1 MQDIVFYVVAKE
13 TDGMLRDY
21 VNVHTPEESPVFTL
35 GVSVCL
41 RMRLFASLDDTT
53 PFPIATF
60 SGISSW
66 QWSMGADFDRRGCKL
81 VADADGIFVHTVT
94 DTIKGETAD
103 YTEFVIP
110 ISNMNTEEIAAW
122 LGNEKK
128 KSGLTGELIGYD
140 DEGHAVFGLQID
152 GFTLRN
158 RVSGLNDPTALDQE
172 IVTRPVAEQMIQTAV
187 SASAATKQDKLTS
200 TNAGTGISISSAGVI
215 SVSSLPQSSVSGLS
229 ETLASKQDNI
239 TAGYRM
245 TLVNGSTVDQSR
257 YFAIEPTITASA
269 NQTKTVVLSAG
280 KAYEIHATATNA
292 MVLLNWET
300 PVGGSRTFGLE
311 GHIEIF
317 VAGTGNVQA
326 GENVVLA
333 NALEPDAVNNC
344 TVRFHDGLAIISVED
359 HVAGYIVTTAGG
371 TASGS
376 LYYGLATATNEYI
389 SVDASLNG
397 QTLNLAGV
405 TTRAGEKHVVGNGYA
420 ETIVSGGISC
430 TSKTTFSNLSMQ
442 DVVVNGGTLT
452 LGDANILSGSTVAV
466 NSGALAIE
474 KVAGDGGTID
484 LGGKNVYGNGSFGG
498 VALQNGTLASGRLTA
513 TGGATVALAMTSGTS
528 ISFANSNRVD
538 TISGTSAVVFASNG
552 ATLDM
557 TGNTNATPIN
567 PGKGIVFAAD
577 GASVIY
583 DHDSTGAAL
592 GSSGTA
598 TIAGGTFSQLANGG
612 TIITDVLG
620 GSGSYDGIT
629 LKSITSNTTIN
640 SYTGG
645 NKVFRNCAFY
655 NRISIS
661 STNAAIQISL
671 TIGGTITA
679 KNFAGL
685 AISLGSS
692 SASRVVVTIE
702 PNTTIDATS
711 IATSYP
717 NIIWTVATLIVGSG
731 VTVVN
736 NGTSVAV
743 TAGTY
748 SNVSLK
754 KDGSIVAI

>member
-1 MQDIVFYVVAKE
+1 
-13 TDGMLRDY
+13 
-21 VNVHTPEESPVFTL
+21 
-35 GVSVCL
+35 
-41 RMRLFASLDDTT
+41 
-53 PFPIATF
+53 
-60 SGISSW
+60 
-66 QWSMGADFDRRGCKL
+66 
-81 VADADGIFVHTVT
+81 
-94 DTIKGETAD
+94 
-103 YTEFVIP
+103 
-110 ISNMNTEEIAAW
+110 
-122 LGNEKK
+122 
-128 KSGLTGELIGYD
+128 
-140 DEGHAVFGLQID
+140 
-152 GFTLRN
+152 
-158 RVSGLNDPTALDQE
+158 
-172 IVTRPVAEQMIQTAV
+172 
-187 SASAATKQDKLTS
+187 
-200 TNAGTGISISSAGVI
+200 
-215 SVSSLPQSSVSGLS
+215 
-229 ETLASKQDNI
+229 
-239 TAGYRM
+239 M